1 MCGIAGIIAKD
12 TPTLG
17 KDLINMLKELIH
29 RGKDAT
35 GLAFYETRDNVQ
47 VRVSMTGPQYLAE
60 LEEIINKHGAI
71 SDRKVYRGE
80 GIFSFFQA
88 EIDMPPE
95 SEKLSLL
102 HWDIDAHPEL
112 CVHSLGKQI
121 TVYKDQGSAENLQ
134 RVHKIPPVKS
144 THGIGHVRL
153 ATESVDNIN
162 FAHPFVSYLYPGLAI
177 VHNGQFT
184 NYFNTRRKLESLG
197 VRFKT
202 RNDSEMAAHFIGYHM
217 KEKGLSLEEAL
228 YLALDS
234 FDGVFTLLVSTE
246 NQMGAIR
253 DRLGIKP
260 MLFFEKD
267 GATVLFGSEQICLTP
282 IVSDVYATE
291 MEPGGI
297 KVWSI

>member
-12 TPTLG
+12 VPTLG
-17 KDLINMLKELIH
+17 QDLINMLKELVH

-35 GLAFYETRDNVQ
+35 GLAVYENRDNVQ
-47 VRVSMTGPQYLAE
+47 VRVSMTGPQYLAA
-60 LEEIINKHGAI
+60 LEEIIGEHGAL
-71 SDRKVYRGE
+71 SQRKVYQGE
-80 GIFSFFQA
+80 GVFTFFQA
-88 EIDMPPE
+88 EVDMAPD
-95 SEKLSLL
+95 SENLSAL
-102 HWDIDAHPEL
+102 HLAIDAHPEL

-121 TVYKDQGSAENLQ
+121 TVYKDQGSAEDLQ
-134 RVHKIPPVKS
+134 RVHEIPRIKC

-184 NYFNTRRKLESLG
+184 NYFNTRRTLESFG

-202 RNDSEMAAHFIGYHM
+202 NNDSEMAAHYIGYHM

-228 YLALDS
+228 NLALDA